1 MIWKDV
7 VGYEGLYEVS
17 SEGEVRNFKTKL
29 VRKPFKHRGKWLKV
43 TLFKNNTGRHWRIHR
58 LVATAFIPNP
68 LNKPEINHINLQ
80 KDDNRVAN
88 LEWVTGEENRKHYA
102 KTVHKL

>member
-17 SEGEVRNFKTKL
+17 SEGQVRNSSGKIMS
-29 VRKPFKHRGKWLKV
+29 PYKHKGKWLKV
-43 TLFKNNTGRHWRIHR
+43 SLRNGVSKKNYPVHR
-58 LVATAFIPNP
+58 LVAIAFIPNP

-102 KTVHKL
+102 NTVHKL